1 MEDEVVAILHL
12 REEQPMLTPS
22 VLAFLVRNER
32 GERGEPLLAA
42 LQQVLSSERVGEFL
56 QACRIAALQ
65 ECIGAL
71 LKIDALL
78 PHANR

>member
-1 MEDEVVAILHL
+1 
-12 REEQPMLTPS
+12 MLTPS

-42 LQQVLSSERVGEFL
+42 LQQVLSSERVGELL